1 MCFTQPLCCH
11 TSLSR
16 QPSLQIRFAGHLG
29 AATSVPP
36 ASAVLSSSSGD
47 QARSL
52 ALETTRFL
60 SPAGIWLRSASLSWW
75 WDSIS
80 SARLSAGG
88 PREGGEP
95 SRSLWGRT
103 QAPVVPVQGRA
114 GLLMLGLALRVLG
127 SHAWWWSKG
136 GPRWVSTR
144 CGGWSEGPRGKQE
157 AEWFKGVL
165 LFRPGSNPGSATL
178 KR

>member
-1 MCFTQPLCCH
+1 MGHGEGSRGWGEALIFDVWVCFTQPLCCH

-16 QPSLQIRFAGHLG
+16 QPSLQIRFAGHSWV
-29 AATSVPP
+29 TISVLP

-114 GLLMLGLALRVLG
+114 GLLMPGQDGAGPCPQGSGEPCMVVEQGRAPLGLNQV
-127 SHAWWWSKG
+127 W
-136 GPRWVSTR
+136 
-144 CGGWSEGPRGKQE
+144 
-157 AEWFKGVL
+157 GVV
-165 LFRPGSNPGSATL
+165 
-178 KR
+178 